1 MPVDQLKN
9 NRSKNCLSFAPPVR
23 RLESR
28 TNQTKSSKFD
38 DATTAAATANA
49 TITTTT
55 TARAT
60 KATTTTNVANAIR
73 CQANFT

>member
-28 TNQTKSSKFD
+28 NKSSKFD

-49 TITTTT
+49 TITTMT

>member
-23 RLESR
+23 RLE
-28 TNQTKSSKFD
+28 SSKFD